1 MSRQTIIICD
11 LCQQTVPVAAETWRN
26 LDICGTCAETP
37 RPPGE
42 VLKLIRG
49 AVDGMYVS
57 AEDVIPSRTRR
68 RSPDTVPRSK

>member
-37 RPPGE
+37 RPVGE
-42 VLKLIRG
+42 VLELIRK
-49 AVDGMYVS
+49 AADGMYVGP
-57 AEDVIPSRTRR
+57 DDIIPPRTRR
-68 RSPDTVPRSK
+68 RSPNSVPKIG

>member
-37 RPPGE
+37 WPPGE
-42 VLKLIRG
+42 VLKLIR

-57 AEDVIPSRTRR
+57 AEDVIPPRTRR